1 MKRNARFTSS
11 GGRLLMAV
19 LAVTPLSAPVMAF
32 QVPAAEKSI
41 ADVAHAAGA
50 KGHDSSYI
58 IGNSDVLAI
67 TVWKEP
73 EISRS
78 IPVRP
83 DGKISLPLVGEL
95 QATGRTP
102 LQLEQD
108 ISGKLKSYITN
119 PDVTVIVQE
128 INSEKFNI
136 LGRVGRP
143 GSYPLTAST
152 TVLDAL
158 ALAGGFQDFA
168 KQKGVY
174 ILRRTSGGGQ
184 TKLDFNYK
192 DVIKGKHTEQNVR
205 LQPGDTVIVP

>member
-1 MKRNARFTSS
+1 MMKRCAYFTSS
-11 GGRLLMAV
+11 SRRLLIAL
-19 LAVTPLSAPVMAF
+19 LAVTSLSVPVIAF
-32 QVPAAEKSI
+32 QIPAAGKSV
-41 ADVAHAAGA
+41 ADVAHVGA
-50 KGHDSSYI
+50 KGHDASYI

-83 DGKISLPLVGEL
+83 DGKISLPLAGEL
-95 QATGRTP
+95 QAAGRTP

-128 INSEKFNI
+128 INSEKFNV
-136 LGRVGRP
+136 LGRVSRP
-143 GSYPLTAST
+143 GTYPLTAST

-158 ALAGGFQDFA
+158 ATAGGFMDFA

-174 ILRRTSGGGQ
+174 ILRRSPGGGQ
-184 TKLDFNYK
+184 TRLDFNYK